1 MDDDKSP
8 AIHSHDVKYLTRKDA
23 AAYLKRTCGFGAVA
37 TLNRLASQ
45 GGGPAFRRAGG
56 RIALYTIADL
66 DAWAEAQIGP
76 RQTSTSDVPR
86 TDKAPRKGSPG
97 WPITQGARSRR
108 CRGDGVTSSISI
120 VGKRQKR
127 HDLNTNTIRVNLFPI
142 IEGDAFLELVD
153 DIRANGLIEP
163 IIIFEDKVL
172 DEEIVNGSGSR
183 PASKSAPRSSRAPAK
198 KLSASFSA

>member
-1 MDDDKSP
+1 VDDNESP

-86 TDKAPRKGSPG
+86 TDKAPRKGGPG
-97 WPITQGARSRR
+97 RSRK
-108 CRGDGVTSSISI
+108 VHA
-120 VGKRQKR
+120 V
-127 HDLNTNTIRVNLFPI
+127 
-142 IEGDAFLELVD
+142 EDAV
-153 DIRANGLIEP
+153 AT
-163 IIIFEDKVL
+163 
-172 DEEIVNGSGSR
+172 
-183 PASKSAPRSSRAPAK
+183 A
-198 KLSASFSA
+198 